1 MVWVVQ
7 EELQHYKMA
16 SMASLAFL
24 TSTASMASNGFYD
37 FYGLYG
43 LYGGQK
49 YNNNKQNITVSW
61 VPQLKL
67 LQN

>member
-43 LYGGQK
+43 GQK

>member
-43 LYGGQK
+43 GQK
-49 YNNNKQNITVSW
+49 YNNKQNITVSW

>member
-1 MVWVVQ
+1 MWVVQ

-43 LYGGQK
+43 GQK
-49 YNNNKQNITVSW
+49 YNNNKQNIKVSW

-67 LQN
+67 